1 MEWEQSEPAFMLK
14 LIKAF
19 GRMYLVSVVERNDES
34 GQHKK
39 EIHHQPGILNKS
51 EWQVS
56 TNLVMMERDSHGC
69 QPSKGFQC

>member
-34 GQHKK
+34 GQDKK
-39 EIHHQPGILNKS
+39 EIHHQPGVLDES
-51 EWQVS
+51 GWQVPA
-56 TNLVMMERDSHGC
+56 NLVMM
-69 QPSKGFQC
+69 